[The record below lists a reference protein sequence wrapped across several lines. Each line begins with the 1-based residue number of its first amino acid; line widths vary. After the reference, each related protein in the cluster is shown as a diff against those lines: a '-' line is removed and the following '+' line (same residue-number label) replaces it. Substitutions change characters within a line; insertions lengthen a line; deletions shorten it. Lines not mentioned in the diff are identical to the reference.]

1 MELRPELTTRQQT
14 ALSPRL
20 YQSMKIL
27 RLSAPD
33 LLELLHKELD
43 ENPALEIPEPSDYD
57 HDAGLSAERQLW
69 EDYVRADGSRQGSF
83 QGERPLNV
91 SELAASPVTL
101 SDHLTLQLDLE
112 GLPVEEH
119 RIGLALIGSLDD
131 DGYLR
136 DSVECIAGA
145 IGEPAARVE
154 QVLTVLQGLDPPGVG
169 ARDLEE
175 CLRIQLLQMKAGR
188 LAVEIVARFLPEVAR
203 NAYGEIA
210 RAVKAPLARVEKAV
224 ALIRE
229 LNPVPGSLFDVS
241 PPAGAVIPDVFLLVE
256 EGRVRVLANRETLPP
271 LKLNQVYQELAAAG
285 EAGPETV
292 DYIKNKI
299 RDATRLIRDLKQRRA
314 TITRVAEAIA
324 GHQPDFFTRGP
335 AYLRPLSIEDIAREL
350 EVHPSTISRAILGK
364 YMNTPFG
371 IFEFRYFFSS
381 GYTTAGGERLAA
393 NAVKKRI
400 SELIAREDA
409 RKPLSDQK
417 IATLLAGEEI
427 RISRRTVAKYREE
440 MGALPSWQ
448 RKKIGICRDT
458 LPGSSGE

>member
-1 MELRPELTTRQQT
+1 
-14 ALSPRL
+14 
-20 YQSMKIL
+20 MKIL